1 MKSMHGLGPE
11 NSVKVDTRSQGE
23 MEPCPADSHEIFL
36 IRFIQ
41 LAGDNDRVDGHE
53 MKIQIDGGSCSAER
67 DDHAQVWDAAS
78 CPQQNLH
85 NMKFMCFR
93 CPAGLSTRVIVR
105 CWMWQA
111 CIAPLQAQR
120 SGHVTPS
127 VTADRTD
134 ISYHRCAA
142 CSMCAAGSWSVG

>member
-1 MKSMHGLGPE
+1 M
-11 NSVKVDTRSQGE
+11 

-85 NMKFMCFR
+85 NMKFMCYR
-93 CPAGLSTRVIVR
+93 CPAGLSHEGHRAVLDV
-105 CWMWQA
+105 A
-111 CIAPLQAQR
+111 SLSYSAVAGSAQR
-120 SGHVTPS
+120 SCHAIS
-127 VTADRTD
+127 DRTD
-134 ISYHRCAA
+134 ISDHRCAA
-142 CSMCAAGSWSVG
+142 LQHVCSGRLECWLKYVSGVACAAMKA